1 MELTNKKTVLV
12 LLCFRPVLAIYV
24 ASAPITAS
32 APVPPPISQPPTV
45 VPSDPQIKSLCA
57 KTEYPDLCLTTI
69 APFFNGKTDIASVVE
84 MLIKAGTEQT
94 KQANATA
101 TKMAADPKYADD
113 PKTISGLKGCYEMYD
128 DALDN
133 MQNAMDAIPV
143 HDIGTIETMVSA
155 AITDY
160 GTCDDGFTRQPNPVP
175 DGVSPMVDINE
186 NLQNIGSII
195 LAITDLLH

>member
-12 LLCFRPVLAIYV
+12 LLCSGL
-24 ASAPITAS
+24 ST
-32 APVPPPISQPPTV
+32 VPPPISQPPTA

-69 APFFNGKTDIASVVE
+69 APFFNGKTDIASV
-84 MLIKAGTEQT
+84 
-94 KQANATA
+94 
-101 TKMAADPKYADD
+101 
-113 PKTISGLKGCYEMYD
+113 TISGLKGCYEMYD

>member
-12 LLCFRPVLAIYV
+12 LLCFRPVLAICV

-32 APVPPPISQPPTV
+32 SPVPPPISQSLTAAS
-45 VPSDPQIKSLCA
+45 SDPQIKSLCA

-69 APFFNGKTDIASVVE
+69 APFFNGKTDIAS
-84 MLIKAGTEQT
+84 
-94 KQANATA
+94 ANATA

-133 MQNAMDAIPV
+133 MQNAMDTIPV
-143 HDIGTIETMVSA
+143 YDIGTIETMVSA

-160 GTCDDGFTRQPNPVP
+160 GTYDDGFTQQPNPVP
-175 DGVSPMVDINE
+175 DGVSPM
-186 NLQNIGSII
+186 
-195 LAITDLLH
+195 HYPCHY

>member
-1 MELTNKKTVLV
+1 
-12 LLCFRPVLAIYV
+12 
-24 ASAPITAS
+24 
-32 APVPPPISQPPTV
+32 
-45 VPSDPQIKSLCA
+45 IKSLCA

-160 GTCDDGFTRQPNPVP
+160 GTCDVGFTRQPNPVP
-175 DGVSPMVDINE
+175 DGVSRMVDINE

-195 LAITDLLH
+195 LAITDLMH